1 MKRYI
6 SVILAI
12 LFILTAFSGCGGG
25 NTSGNGTTDATSGT
39 SEAAPTDF
47 TLDTWV
53 SDGHVKVMGEDKKPK
68 DFVTDTTI
76 YMAKNEKEAFNV
88 SFRVNAAVEGI
99 RLVLLEGETGDLE
112 IEIFDE
118 YLISTG
124 RKKHYPDPLVPYT
137 ESFSVEENMTK
148 TLMVRFASNENT
160 SSGEH
165 KFKFA
170 AVYGGKTLAEYNVSV
185 NVWDFELPEVFT
197 CESAVGLSRD
207 MIFSF
212 EKASGATTGKV
223 LLAYYEI
230 LLEYGLTPY
239 DPPYQITSD
248 KADEYMSDPRV
259 KSIRVDYNLS
269 DEALLKA
276 YEKLKSNPEWI
287 AKAYCY
293 PIDEPL
299 DMDDLN
305 TLVERCERLRTIAP
319 ELKIIVPF
327 FVNIQVNATT
337 DQVDL
342 LAQYMDIWCPKAPCW
357 SENGWLA
364 DPLKKGYFG
373 DRMDEQ
379 KEQGD
384 KIWWYVCWEP
394 GNPYCNLYVNELGL
408 NHVEL
413 FWQQYYYGVEGF
425 LYWHANYWQYTNP
438 WESMVTVPHLSS
450 LVYGDGS
457 LLYPGHDVGVDG
469 PIASFRMDCIRN
481 GMEDYDLLLKA
492 EELFGRDWVVEQV
505 KKVSQSLTKHTKDA
519 AVYAAVRKTIG
530 DAIESALNG

>member
-1 MKRYI
+1 
-6 SVILAI
+6 
-12 LFILTAFSGCGGG
+12 
-25 NTSGNGTTDATSGT
+25 
-39 SEAAPTDF
+39 
-47 TLDTWV
+47 
-53 SDGHVKVMGEDKKPK
+53 
-68 DFVTDTTI
+68 
-76 YMAKNEKEAFNV
+76 
-88 SFRVNAAVEGI
+88 
-99 RLVLLEGETGDLE
+99 
-112 IEIFDE
+112 
-118 YLISTG
+118 
-124 RKKHYPDPLVPYT
+124 
-137 ESFSVEENMTK
+137 
-148 TLMVRFASNENT
+148 
-160 SSGEH
+160 
-165 KFKFA
+165 
-170 AVYGGKTLAEYNVSV
+170 
-185 NVWDFELPEVFT
+185 
-197 CESAVGLSRD
+197 
-207 MIFSF
+207 
-212 EKASGATTGKV
+212 
-223 LLAYYEI
+223 
-230 LLEYGLTPY
+230 
-239 DPPYQITSD
+239 
-248 KADEYMSDPRV
+248 
-259 KSIRVDYNLS
+259 
-269 DEALLKA
+269 LKA

-457 LLYPGHDVGVDG
+457 LLYPGTDVGVEG
-469 PIASFRMDCIRN
+469 PVASFRMDCIRN

-492 EELFGRDWVVEQV
+492 EELIGRDWVVEQV
-505 KKVSQSLTKHTKDA
+505 KNVSQSLTKHTKDA